1 MIIKNIHNKVIRL
14 ASGDIKPKE
23 EGEATFDEAK
33 FLCSI
38 GRAEPMVAPVAPKP
52 KPRPA
57 YKKPATE

>member
-1 MIIKNIHNKVIRL
+1 MIIKNVHSTPFQL
-14 ASGDIKPKE
+14 ESGQLDPGK